1 VTNFNG
7 ISLSTVEKAAA
18 FYEPLRYS
26 FRAAD
31 RWKAEVG
38 YISFVAAPPH
48 REFGM
53 HPKKRVHT
61 KLSLP
66 PPSASWRTVGG
77 SCPVL

>member
-53 HPKKRVHT
+53 HPTANNLWQMRGFVRQLT
-61 KLSLP
+61 DWS
-66 PPSASWRTVGG
+66 
-77 SCPVL
+77 